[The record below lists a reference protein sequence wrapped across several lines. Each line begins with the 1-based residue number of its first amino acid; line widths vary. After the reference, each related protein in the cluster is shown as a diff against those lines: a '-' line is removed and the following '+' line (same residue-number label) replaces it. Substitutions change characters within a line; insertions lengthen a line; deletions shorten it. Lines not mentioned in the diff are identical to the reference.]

1 MSLLLLFC
9 HVHDFWK
16 RFEPQWHQE
25 MLAKEPDIEVV
36 GEAKDLIDVLLS
48 AGNTLADIVVI
59 SLPPNKREPGL
70 PSHLLAEY
78 PQLKVIG
85 VSPEWDSIV
94 VYSMGIIREE
104 LPIASTQAFACL
116 IKEIAARS
124 A

>member
-1 MSLLLLFC
+1 
-9 HVHDFWK
+9 
-16 RFEPQWHQE
+16 
-25 MLAKEPDIEVV
+25 MLAKEPGIEVV
-36 GEAKDLIDVLLS
+36 GEVEDPIDALLS
-48 AGNTLADIVVI
+48 AGNTLADIVI
-59 SLPPNKREPGL
+59 IGSLPNNREPGL

-124 A
+124 G